1 MPTFGTLSIDGA
13 RAACVPGKRAALI
26 QEYVD
31 YIQRIAPG
39 EAGALKASAGE
50 TTQAIRRRLSTAAK
64 TLGTSIEIRRS
75 SNTVYFWLSARPH
88 RRIPRRGTLADALH
102 EHTGILHS
110 NEHGS
115 TGYRLSQDTGERF
128 AAGLLEEYQRQ
139 QQIQ

>member
-13 RAACVPGKRAALI
+13 RAECVPSKRAALI
-26 QEYVD
+26 QEYAG

-39 EAGALKASAGE
+39 EAGVLEAGEGE

-64 TLGTSIEIRRS
+64 TLGKSIEIRRS
-75 SNTVYFWLSARPH
+75 SNTVYFWLSARPS
-88 RRIPRRGTLADALH
+88 RRPPRRRTLADALH

-115 TGYRLSQDTGERF
+115 TGARLSQDTGKRF

-139 QQIQ
+139 QQTQ

>member
-1 MPTFGTLSIDGA
+1 MPTFGTLPIDGA
-13 RAACVPGKRAALI
+13 RAESVSGKRAALI
-26 QEYVD
+26 QEYAG

-39 EAGALKASAGE
+39 EAGVLEASVGE

-64 TLGTSIEIRRS
+64 TLGRSIEIRRS
-75 SNTVYFWLSARPH
+75 SNTVYFWLSARPS
-88 RRIPRRGTLADALH
+88 RRLPRRGTMADALH

-110 NEHGS
+110 NELGS
-115 TGYRLSQDTGERF
+115 AGSRLSQDTGKRF